1 MELSIVIPC
10 YNEEKRIVPTL
21 NTLFSFLKH
30 HPSINEY
37 EVIVVDDGSKDKT
50 LQVIPSHQHLKVIPH
65 QVNQGKGGAVRTGVL
80 NAKYEN
86 ILFMDSDLATPLEE
100 LDKLSPVLQ
109 QGYGIVIASRNLPG
123 SNIITKQPK
132 YRQLA
137 GKTFPLLVRLLSGLP
152 YRDTQCGFKLM
163 KAAPGKEIFKR
174 LTIMRFAFDVEMLF
188 IAEKLGYKTA
198 EVPITWID
206 QSGSTV
212 HFFRDSWR
220 MLKDLFRIRINDLKG
235 RYVKRKMR

>member
-21 NTLFSFLKH
+21 NTLFSFLEH
-30 HPSINEY
+30 HQNIDEY
-37 EVIVVDDGSKDKT
+37 EVIIVDDGSKDNT
-50 LQVIPSHQHLKVIPH
+50 LKVIPSHPHLRVIPH
-65 QVNQGKGGAVRTGVL
+65 EFNQGKGGAVRTGVL
-80 NAKYEN
+80 HSKYETL
-86 ILFMDSDLATPLEE
+86 LFMDSDLATPIEE
-100 LDKLSPVLQ
+100 LDKLSPFLQ
-109 QGYGIVIASRNLPG
+109 QGYEIVIASRNLPQ
-123 SNIITKQPK
+123 SNIVTKQPK

-163 KAAPGKEIFKR
+163 KAGPGKEIFKR
-174 LTIMRFAFDVEMLF
+174 LTILRFAFDVEMLF
-188 IAEKLGYKTA
+188 IAKKLGYKTA
-198 EVPITWID
+198 EVPVTWID

-235 RYVKRKMR
+235 KYE

>member
-21 NTLFSFLKH
+21 NALFSFLEH

-37 EVIVVDDGSKDKT
+37 EVIIVDDGSKDNT
-50 LQVIPSHQHLKVIPH
+50 LQVIPSHQHLKVIRH
-65 QVNQGKGGAVRTGVL
+65 QINQGKGSAVRTGVS

-100 LDKLSPVLQ
+100 LDKLSPLVQ
-109 QGYGIVIASRNLPG
+109 QGYEVVIASRNLPG
-123 SNIITKQPK
+123 SNIVTKQPK

-137 GKTFPLLVRLLSGLP
+137 GKTFPLLLRLLSGLP
-152 YRDTQCGFKLM
+152 YRDTQGGFKLM

-188 IAEKLGYKTA
+188 IAKKRGYKTA
-198 EVPITWID
+198 EVPITWVD

-235 RYVKRKMR
+235 KYKS

>member
-1 MELSIVIPC
+1 MMDISIIIPA
-10 YNEEKRIVPTL
+10 YNEETRIVPTL
-21 NTLFSFLKH
+21 NTLFSFLEH
-30 HPSINEY
+30 HQSINEY

-50 LQVIPSHQHLKVIPH
+50 LQVIPVHQHLKVIQH

-100 LDKLSPVLQ
+100 LDKLCPRLQ
-109 QGYGIVIASRNLPG
+109 QGYEVVIASRNLPK
-123 SNIITKQPK
+123 SNILTKQPK

-163 KAAPGKEIFKR
+163 KAGPGKEIFKR
-174 LTIMRFAFDVEMLF
+174 LTILRFAFDVEMLF
-188 IAEKLGYKTA
+188 IAKKLGYKIA

-220 MLKDLFRIRINDLKG
+220 MLKDLFKIRINDWKG
-235 RYVKRKMR
+235 KYAERKI

>member
-1 MELSIVIPC
+1 MEISIVIPC
-10 YNEEKRIVPTL
+10 YNEEKRIAPTL
-21 NTLFSFLKH
+21 NTLFAFLNH
-30 HPSINEY
+30 HQSIKKY
-37 EVIVVDDGSKDKT
+37 EVIIVDDGSKDNT
-50 LQVIPSHQHLKVIPH
+50 LKVIPSHPHLKVIPH

-86 ILFMDSDLATPLEE
+86 ILFMDSDLATPIEE
-100 LDKLSPVLQ
+100 LDKLSSYMQ
-109 QGYGIVIASRNLPG
+109 HNDIVIASRNLPD
-123 SNIITKQPK
+123 SNILTKQPK

-163 KAAPGKEIFKR
+163 KAGPGKEIFKR
-174 LTIMRFAFDVEMLF
+174 LTILRFAFDVEMLF
-188 IAEKLGYKTA
+188 IAKKLGYKTA
-198 EVPITWID
+198 EVPVTWID

-220 MLKDLFRIRINDLKG
+220 MLKDLFRIRINDWKG
-235 RYVKRKMR
+235 KYTR

>member
-10 YNEEKRIVPTL
+10 YNEEKRIAPTL
-21 NTLFSFLKH
+21 NALFVFLNH
-30 HPSINEY
+30 HQSITEY
-37 EVIVVDDGSKDKT
+37 EVIIVDDGSKDNT
-50 LQVIPSHQHLKVIPH
+50 LQVILSYPHLKVIPH

-86 ILFMDSDLATPLEE
+86 ILFMDSDLATPIEE
-100 LDKLSPVLQ
+100 LDKLSSYLQ
-109 QGYGIVIASRNLPG
+109 HNYDVVIASRNLPN
-123 SNIITKQPK
+123 SNILTKQPK

-163 KAAPGKEIFKR
+163 KAGPGKEIFKR
-174 LTIMRFAFDVEMLF
+174 LTIIRFAFDVEMLF
-188 IAEKLGYKTA
+188 IAKKLGYKTA
-198 EVPITWID
+198 EVAVTWID

-220 MLKDLFRIRINDLKG
+220 MLKDLFTIRINGWWGK
-235 RYVKRKMR
+235 YQ

>member
-1 MELSIVIPC
+1 MMDISIIIPA

-21 NTLFSFLKH
+21 NALFSFLEH
-30 HPSINEY
+30 HQSINKY
-37 EVIVVDDGSKDKT
+37 EVLVVDDGSKDKT
-50 LQVIPSHQHLKVIPH
+50 LQVIPSHQHLKVIQH

-86 ILFMDSDLATPLEE
+86 ILFMDSDLATPPEE
-100 LDKLSPVLQ
+100 LDKLYPLVQ
-109 QGYGIVIASRNLPG
+109 QGYEVVIASRNLPN
-123 SNIITKQPK
+123 SNIITKQPR

-174 LTIMRFAFDVEMLF
+174 LTILRFAFDVEMLF
-188 IAEKLGYKTA
+188 IAKKLGYKIA
-198 EVPITWID
+198 EVPVTWID

-220 MLKDLFRIRINDLKG
+220 MLKDLFKIRINDWKG
-235 RYVKRKMR
+235 KYAERKI